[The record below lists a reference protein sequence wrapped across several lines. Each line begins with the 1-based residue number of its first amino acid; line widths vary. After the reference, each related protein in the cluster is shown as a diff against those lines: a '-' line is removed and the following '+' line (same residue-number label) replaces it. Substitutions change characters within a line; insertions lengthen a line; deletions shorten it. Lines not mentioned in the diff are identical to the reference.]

1 MRKIKAMIQILFA
14 DKWAVFTYEDAPE
27 NSEWQTAPTFRW
39 NISHKSREFFR
50 IIKDRLHSVET
61 YNTLEE

>member
-39 NISHKSREFFR
+39 NISHKSREFFQL
-50 IIKDRLHSVET
+50 IKDRLHNIET
-61 YNTLEE
+61 YNKLEQ

>member
-39 NISHKSREFFR
+39 NISHKSR
-50 IIKDRLHSVET
+50 
-61 YNTLEE
+61 